1 MHFLTSSD
9 VSPGNVREVVLKAVE
24 GELLEVKVRRKV
36 FVFEVFISSVSLSS
50 SDSGKRISH
59 VDVRSVDFHV
69 KTSICFYM
77 MEYHDL
83 HKSSLDSQSFVV
95 NRLAVLPVDLTHEE
109 VNKLNRKSLLHH
121 AVIEHLE
128 VEIMELL

>member
-24 GELLEVKVRRKV
+24 GELLEIKVRREV

-69 KTSICFYM
+69 KTSICF
-77 MEYHDL
+77 
-83 HKSSLDSQSFVV
+83 
-95 NRLAVLPVDLTHEE
+95 
-109 VNKLNRKSLLHH
+109 
-121 AVIEHLE
+121 
-128 VEIMELL
+128 